1 MQASSAARAEQ
12 CNVYLVLPGTHRSS
26 LSLQIALVMIDEV
39 HLLAEKRGSSLE
51 AGVVSRIKMVSQL
64 REMREVR

>member
-1 MQASSAARAEQ
+1 
-12 CNVYLVLPGTHRSS
+12 
-26 LSLQIALVMIDEV
+26 MIDEV

-64 REMREVR
+64 REMREGR